1 MPYKIDY
8 EKFADAPSLVEVYQS
23 RKETPMPKLNVKIR
37 KSDLRILDSI
47 SRQSGTPRSQIL
59 NSMIE
64 SVIETMLQEIAIDDL
79 DCAALVAKH
88 ADAISGTH
96 YRSTGSWSD
105 TLFEGPNLML
115 ENYYQNEL
123 PDKQR
128 MGGLTDPDK
137 YQMLAERFARAQ
149 G

>member
-1 MPYKIDY
+1 MPYKIDH
-8 EKFADAPSLVEVYQS
+8 EKFADGPSLVKIYQS

-64 SVIETMLQEIAIDDL
+64 SVIGTMLQDIAEDDP

-96 YRSTGSWSD
+96 YRSMGSWSD
-105 TLFEGPNLML
+105 TLFVGSNPRLDH
-115 ENYYQNEL
+115 YYAIEL

-128 MGGLTDPDK
+128 MGGITDPDK

>member
-1 MPYKIDY
+1 MSYKIDH
-8 EKFADAPSLVEVYQS
+8 EKFGDAPSLVEVYQS
-23 RKETPMPKLNVKIR
+23 KKETPMPKLNVKIR

-64 SVIETMLQEIAIDDL
+64 SVIETMLQEIAKDDL

-96 YRSTGSWSD
+96 FMSTGSWSD
-105 TLFEGPNLML
+105 TLFEGLNPRLDH
-115 ENYYQNEL
+115 YYAIEL

-128 MGGLTDPDK
+128 MGGLIDPDK